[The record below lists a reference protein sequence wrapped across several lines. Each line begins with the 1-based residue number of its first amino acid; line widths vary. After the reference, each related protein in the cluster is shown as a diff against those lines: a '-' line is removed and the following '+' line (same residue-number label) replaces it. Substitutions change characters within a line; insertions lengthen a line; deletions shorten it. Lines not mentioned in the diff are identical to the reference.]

1 VPAAS
6 ARSPSLTMLYRSNTA
21 RVTGTTAPERRVR
34 FEVRQA
40 CAAMFPVP
48 VLPDEDGAIDPLR

>member
-1 VPAAS
+1 
-6 ARSPSLTMLYRSNTA
+6 MLYRSNTA